1 MSYLCVCLRH
11 AISVKGN
18 QGIGYR
24 ARYGVTYFFKGGAKG
39 RSNSGTDFFKKY
51 LNYEIAFPSQYLSLN
66 QHDLS
71 GCSLPD

>member
-1 MSYLCVCLRH
+1 MSYLCVYLRH

-18 QGIGYR
+18 QGMGYR
-24 ARYGVTYFFKGGAKG
+24 VRYGVTYFINGGAKG
-39 RSNSGTDFFKKY
+39 RSNSGTDLFKKY

-66 QHDLS
+66 QPGLS